1 VIERRIF
8 NVIIPKE
15 IMDSEPSL
23 EKSARK
29 TTQTSVNYTFG
40 NGTQTKQSVESKQ
53 FLQESQ

>member
-1 VIERRIF
+1 M
-8 NVIIPKE
+8 IIPKE